1 MREKT
6 RSYTTQLPSLNPK
19 DLKAMRQ
26 LFIDGAKAVQTTS
39 SAGNIVFTVD
49 GDHYRATIGERVL
62 SLRITTTTNGYGV
75 RHWYVCPHCQ
85 NRKAKLFIGR
95 KDLACRDCW
104 GLHYASQSEDRL
116 ARMRRTIFKKRAA
129 IWKNYEPARSLFND
143 CYRFPKPKGMR
154 WETFTEKRAEALELE
169 QRYFIAFRPVLD
181 RINGTIERNTNRA
194 AKALGITL

>member
-1 MREKT
+1 MRDKT
-6 RSYTTQLPSLNPK
+6 RSYTTQLPSLSPK

-26 LFIDGAKAVQTTS
+26 LFIDGAKAVQTSSS
-39 SAGNIVFTVD
+39 SANIVFTVD
-49 GDHYRATIGERVL
+49 GEHYRATIGERVL
-62 SLRITTTTNGYGV
+62 PLRITTTTNGYGV
-75 RHWYVCPHCQ
+75 RHWYVCPHCH

-95 KDLACRDCW
+95 NDLACRDCW

-143 CYRFPKPKGMR
+143 CYRLPKPKGMR
-154 WETFTEKRAEALELE
+154 WETFTEKRAKVLELE